1 MQSLQTGIVK
11 LSLRHLKAVRCVSD
25 LGSISK
31 AAEYLNRSQTAITR
45 AIKNIENEL
54 DVRLFNRAAD
64 GMRATACCEMLVK
77 RILLMQAEFELAGK
91 EYQRRFGKPLQS
103 SLNPVFAMGI
113 SYKRLNAL
121 LALEETGA
129 VHRAAARLGV
139 SRAAIYK
146 SLHNLENILGAGL
159 FERDAKRLNPS
170 HFCRILARHIKLAF
184 THLRHALDEIR
195 AYRGGVDGY
204 VALGMLPYSRA
215 VLSPRAMTRLLDE
228 YPALR
233 IHALEGTYTQLEPLL
248 GNGDL
253 DLIVGATRTSG
264 LNKAMISQYL
274 FRDCL
279 AFIARADHPLI
290 GRKRLSGND
299 LRRLKWVLPA
309 KSTPS
314 RKLFDQ
320 WLKKQH
326 LQLSADYIETS
337 SLTAIRGLLLE
348 SDRIALLSKHQVYY
362 EIKYGLLAALPIA
375 LKGTYRSIGITR
387 RRDLI
392 PTPAI
397 RLLLREL
404 KKVARELAQSEDFLS

>member
-1 MQSLQTGIVK
+1 MQSMQTGIVK

-25 LGSISK
+25 FGSISK
-31 AAEYLNRSQTAITR
+31 AAKYLNRSQTAITR

-64 GMRATACCEMLVK
+64 GLRATVCCEMLVK
-77 RILLMQAEFELAGK
+77 RILLMQAEFDLAGK
-91 EYQRRFGKPLQS
+91 EYQRRFGKPLKS

-129 VHRAAARLGV
+129 VYRAAARLGV

-146 SLHNLENILGAGL
+146 SLNHLENMLGAGL

-195 AYRGGVDGY
+195 AYQGGVDGH

-233 IHALEGTYTQLEPLL
+233 IHALEGAYAQLEPLL

-253 DLIVGATRTSG
+253 DLIVGATRNSG
-264 LNKAMISQYL
+264 QNKAMISQYL

-299 LRRLKWVLPA
+299 IRRLKWVLPA
-309 KSTPS
+309 TGTPS

-320 WLKKQH
+320 WLRKQH
-326 LQLSADYIETS
+326 LKLSANYIETS

-348 SDRIALLSKHQVYY
+348 SDRIALLSRHQVYY